1 MGVFN
6 IIIFIVYAIL
16 MLFSIG
22 LMVKLWKMTDV
33 VSAIK
38 NSLEDIKKK
47 L

>member
-22 LMVKLWKMTDV
+22 LMVKLWKMADV

-38 NSLEDIKKK
+38 NSLEEIKKK

>member
-1 MGVFN
+1 MGIFN
-6 IIIFIVYAIL
+6 IIVFIIYAIL

-33 VSAIK
+33 VNTIK
-38 NSLEDIKKK
+38 KSLEEIKKK

>member
-6 IIIFIVYAIL
+6 IIIFIVYAVL

-33 VSAIK
+33 INEIK
-38 NSLEDIKKK
+38 DILDKIKIR